1 MPIKRR
7 PHRLVQDS
15 PEIEDPPEV
24 EVEESVAQDMPS
36 PQAPMLQEFEDAESE
51 KELREQDDDD
61 ENQDEDFEQAAP
73 KRRRLNK
80 KKGYFF
86 VSSPRPSSCDEKN
99 SFLRSDR

>member
-15 PEIEDPPEV
+15 PEILDPP

-36 PQAPMLQEFEDAESE
+36 PQAPMLQELEDAESE
-51 KELREQDDDD
+51 KDLQEQDDDD

-80 KKGYFF
+80 KNGYFF
-86 VSSPRPSSCDEKN
+86 VS
-99 SFLRSDR
+99 

>member
-15 PEIEDPPEV
+15 PEIQDSP

-36 PQAPMLQEFEDAESE
+36 PQVPMLQELEDAESE
-51 KELREQDDDD
+51 KNQDDDD
-61 ENQDEDFEQAAP
+61 ENQDEDFGQAAP

-80 KKGYFF
+80 KRGYFF

-99 SFLRSDR
+99 SFLRFDR